1 MKTYFQT
8 KFILINYPPKMLIKW
23 WKWSPRISR
32 KFIWRGLTI
41 DIKTSVFSGSSFMPT
56 FVTFNFETDGKSS
69 FNQRYFYF
77 YEKTLEKE
85 YSIQSGNY
93 VLNFYISSEM
103 LLIKEV
109 PINTSIQETINH
121 SNTIVLV
128 EPKKVEKT
136 PILKVQDPDDVI
148 LFEYAKM
155 PIYMNSHAYF
165 EKENLIIDYW
175 KLANDYEDEVF
186 LTIEEPYLI
195 KLYQEFDIKD
205 KNKRALLN
213 ELLLEYE
220 GDEDCFNKIIQF
232 LEDKHI
238 LYDKRKIFH

>member
-103 LLIKEV
+103 LLLKEL

-136 PILKVQDPDDVI
+136 PILKVQNPDDVI
-148 LFEYAKM
+148 LFEYAEM
-155 PIYMNSHAYF
+155 PSVMQLIKQHHLLVKDPIF
-165 EKENLIIDYW
+165 ENDCLLITNLPLRISGFLKEELAKIENLTF
-175 KLANDYEDEVF
+175 E
-186 LTIEEPYLI
+186 
-195 KLYQEFDIKD
+195 
-205 KNKRALLN
+205 
-213 ELLLEYE
+213 
-220 GDEDCFNKIIQF
+220 
-232 LEDKHI
+232 I
-238 LYDKRKIFH
+238 LGIY